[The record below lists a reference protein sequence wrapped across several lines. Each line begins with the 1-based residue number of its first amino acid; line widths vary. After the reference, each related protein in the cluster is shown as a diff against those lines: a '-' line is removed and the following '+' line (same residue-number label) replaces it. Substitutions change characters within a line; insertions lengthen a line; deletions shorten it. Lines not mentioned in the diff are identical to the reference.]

1 MKSKQIIM
9 KLAQKNRFFVWCG
22 ETLRVQNIGACRGV
36 RPPHQPNQ
44 GFCTRDF
51 LLVIQCNKSKSI
63 YRSGK
68 GCSHFKFSNNKK
80 RLIPFFIFFSFIRK
94 YLWGNPN
101 MIIAYSSNL
110 HHSLSNYPFIHLFI
124 HFSSNEFIHSSRYS
138 SIHPSIEK
146 I

>member
-9 KLAQKNRFFVWCG
+9 KLAQKNRFFVWRG

-51 LLVIQCNKSKSI
+51 LLVIQI

-101 MIIAYSSNL
+101 IIAYSSNL
-110 HHSLSNYPFIHLFI
+110 HLHHSLSNHPFIHLFI
-124 HFSSNEFIHSSRYS
+124 HFSSIEFIHSSRYS
-138 SIHPSIEK
+138 SIHPSMEK